1 MYVFPLYSG
10 YCPMNRR
17 ALLISVA
24 SLGLF
29 GSSAVLARSATVENI
44 RTPIPFTQNLSLE
57 KVREAVIRGGLAKG
71 WQVVGEKNQTIT
83 LKYVKKIHIAACDVH
98 YSTKEFSITINPMT
112 TLISGPNKV
121 HPKYNQWVR
130 NLNKHILAQLSALS
144 LGVKP

>member
-1 MYVFPLYSG
+1 
-10 YCPMNRR
+10 MNRR

>member
-1 MYVFPLYSG
+1 
-10 YCPMNRR
+10 MNRR

-83 LKYVKKIHIAACDVH
+83 LKYVKKIHVAACDVH

-112 TLISGPNKV
+112 TLISGPDKV

>member
-1 MYVFPLYSG
+1 
-10 YCPMNRR
+10 MNRR

-29 GSSAVLARSATVENI
+29 GSSAVLARSATVD
-44 RTPIPFTQNLSLE
+44 FTFG
-57 KVREAVIRGGLAKG
+57 VRYYIIK
-71 WQVVGEKNQTIT
+71 
-83 LKYVKKIHIAACDVH
+83 
-98 YSTKEFSITINPMT
+98 FSITINPMT

-130 NLNKHILAQLSALS
+130 NLNKHILAQLSTLS

>member
-1 MYVFPLYSG
+1 M
-10 YCPMNRR
+10 
-17 ALLISVA
+17 
-24 SLGLF
+24 GLF
-29 GSSAVLARSATVENI
+29 GSSAVLAHSATVENI

-130 NLNKHILAQLSALS
+130 NLNKHILAQLSTLS

>member
-1 MYVFPLYSG
+1 
-10 YCPMNRR
+10 MNRR

-98 YSTKEFSITINPMT
+98 YDTKEFSNTINPMT

-130 NLNKHILAQLSALS
+130 NLNKHILAQLSTLS

>member
-1 MYVFPLYSG
+1 
-10 YCPMNRR
+10 MNRR

-83 LKYVKKIHIAACDVH
+83 LKYVKKIHVAACDVH

-112 TLISGPNKV
+112 TLISGPDKV

-130 NLNKHILAQLSALS
+130 NLNKHILAQLFALS

>member
-1 MYVFPLYSG
+1 
-10 YCPMNRR
+10 MNRR

-112 TLISGPNKV
+112 TLISSPDKV

>member
-1 MYVFPLYSG
+1 
-10 YCPMNRR
+10 MNRR

-71 WQVVGEKNQTIT
+71 SQVVGEKNQTIT

-130 NLNKHILAQLSALS
+130 NLNKHILAQLSTLS

>member
-1 MYVFPLYSG
+1 
-10 YCPMNRR
+10 MNRR

-24 SLGLF
+24 SFGLF

-130 NLNKHILAQLSALS
+130 NLNKHILAQLSTLS

>member
-1 MYVFPLYSG
+1 
-10 YCPMNRR
+10 MNRR

-112 TLISGPNKV
+112 TLISGPDKV

>member
-1 MYVFPLYSG
+1 
-10 YCPMNRR
+10 MNRR

-130 NLNKHILAQLSALS
+130 NLNKHILAQLSTLS

>member
-1 MYVFPLYSG
+1 MRFSSL
-10 YCPMNRR
+10 NRR

-98 YSTKEFSITINPMT
+98 YDTKEFSITINPMT

-130 NLNKHILAQLSALS
+130 NLNKHILTQPSTLS

>member
-1 MYVFPLYSG
+1 
-10 YCPMNRR
+10 MNRR

-130 NLNKHILAQLSALS
+130 NLNKHILAQLSILS

>member
-1 MYVFPLYSG
+1 MTERALPRVRFSSL
-10 YCPMNRR
+10 NRR

-71 WQVVGEKNQTIT
+71 WQVVGEKNQSIT

-98 YSTKEFSITINPMT
+98 YDTK
-112 TLISGPNKV
+112 
-121 HPKYNQWVR
+121 
-130 NLNKHILAQLSALS
+130 
-144 LGVKP
+144 

>member
-1 MYVFPLYSG
+1 
-10 YCPMNRR
+10 MNRR

-57 KVREAVIRGGLAKG
+57 KVSEAVIRGGLAKG

-130 NLNKHILAQLSALS
+130 NLNKHILAQLSTLS